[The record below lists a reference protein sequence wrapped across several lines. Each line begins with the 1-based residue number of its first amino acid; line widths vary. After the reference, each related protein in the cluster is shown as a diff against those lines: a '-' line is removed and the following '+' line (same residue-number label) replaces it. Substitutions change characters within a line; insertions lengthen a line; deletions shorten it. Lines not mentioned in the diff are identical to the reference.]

1 MTADFTT
8 AITSANYWGA
18 VLITL
23 VLTTLTVGLQYEVL
37 ERLNYSMPRWKRVP
51 PRMRVLGMIVV
62 LLTMHVAE
70 IWIFGIGIFVAT
82 LIPGLGEISGGDG
95 FTLLDS
101 VYVAATTFSTLG
113 YGDLVPHGP
122 IRFLLGTEALVGL
135 MMITWSA
142 SFTFLEMQRYWRDR

>member
-1 MTADFTT
+1 MTADFST
-8 AITSANYWGA
+8 AITSGTYWAA

-23 VLTTLTVGLQYEVL
+23 VATTLTVGLQYEVL

-51 PRMRVLGMIVV
+51 PRLRVLGMIVV
-62 LLTMHVAE
+62 LLSLHVAE
-70 IWIFGIGIFVAT
+70 IWIYGIGIYIAMQY
-82 LIPGLGEISGGDG
+82 PELGAIVGGDG
-95 FTLLDS
+95 FRLLDA
-101 VYVAATTFSTLG
+101 VYMAATTYSTLG

-142 SFTFLEMQRYWRDR
+142 SFTYLEMQRYWRDR